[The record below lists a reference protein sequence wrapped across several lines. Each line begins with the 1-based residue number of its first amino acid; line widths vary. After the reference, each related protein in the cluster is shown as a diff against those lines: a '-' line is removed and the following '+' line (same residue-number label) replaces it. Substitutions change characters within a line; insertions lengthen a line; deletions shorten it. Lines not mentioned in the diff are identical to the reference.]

1 VIADA
6 GNGGAMLSR
15 PSHFPTNGE
24 DDGHD
29 DETTGA
35 SPLIGLTISFSAAA
49 AAAASCILLFFEL
62 CKYHHL
68 MFRRFR
74 FNSARSLY
82 EQ

>member
-15 PSHFPTNGE
+15 PSHFPTDGEDEDEDE

-35 SPLIGLTISFSAAA
+35 SPLIGLTISSA
-49 AAAASCILLFFEL
+49 AAAASCIL
-62 CKYHHL
+62 
-68 MFRRFR
+68 
-74 FNSARSLY
+74 
-82 EQ
+82 